1 MLPLMMLKLIQL
13 LATGAAAVK
22 NTFTCCISARGLMK
36 CCKTASRAIDS
47 SLASVTLTLK
57 RATHCEKNSGE
68 LAKFV
73 ATKYY

>member
-1 MLPLMMLKLIQL
+1 
-13 LATGAAAVK
+13 
-22 NTFTCCISARGLMK
+22 MK